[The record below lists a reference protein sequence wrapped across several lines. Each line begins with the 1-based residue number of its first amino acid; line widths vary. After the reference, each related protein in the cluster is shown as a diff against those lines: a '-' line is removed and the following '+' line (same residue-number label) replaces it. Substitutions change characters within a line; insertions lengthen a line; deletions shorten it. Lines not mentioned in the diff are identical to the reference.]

1 MMASAISRCPLPMKM
16 CCARMPKGRASYR
29 AAVSRWWFPKPFR
42 IGIQRWRP
50 MVGLILLLSVAI
62 AGATDPGPPAA
73 AFIQPVGAAQ
83 IDWTEAVVHATG
95 IRAPEGHS
103 GSSHARALAAAQQ
116 QARAELVNALMAV
129 QVDARLNIG
138 GVAEANKAM
147 AAPLRD
153 MVAAAP
159 VVKQAFLSD
168 GTAAVTVA
176 LPLSGG
182 LSQLILPADV
192 RQVQPIQPVGSS
204 AATPPAGGAYS
215 GLVVDARGIDL
226 RPAMVLT
233 IRDESGAEVFGPA
246 FVSREFAV
254 QWGVCR
260 YVSDLDAA
268 RRWPRI
274 GDRPMVVKALRSAG
288 PNRTELIISHTDAAS
303 LLSAST
309 HLVFLRTCRVVVVA
323 DPPEISGQA
332 IKD

>member
-1 MMASAISRCPLPMKM
+1 MKM
-16 CCARMPKGRASYR
+16 GGACLSKGRAPCR
-29 AAVSRWWFPKPFR
+29 PTVSWGRCSRPFR
-42 IGIQRWRP
+42 VGLQRWRP
-50 MVGLILLLSVAI
+50 IVGLILVLSVAV
-62 AGATDPGPPAA
+62 ADAADPGAPAA

-83 IDWTEAVVHATG
+83 IDWTEAVARATG

-103 GSSHARALAAAQQ
+103 GSSHAKALAAAQQ
-116 QARAELVNALMAV
+116 QAREQLINALMAV

-138 GVAEANKAM
+138 EVADADKAM

-153 MVAAAP
+153 MIAAAP

-192 RQVQPIQPVGSS
+192 RQVQPIQPVGPA
-204 AATPPAGGAYS
+204 AATPPADGAYS

-260 YVSDLDAA
+260 YLCDLDAA

-274 GDRPMVVKALRSAG
+274 GDHPLVAKALRSAG
-288 PNRTELIISHTDAAS
+288 PNRTELIISHTDAAT

-323 DPPEISGQA
+323 DPPETRNKGVTE
-332 IKD
+332 